1 MFGVPYSVLI
11 AAPVLKP
18 TRGRPLGSA
27 RTWVP
32 FVLPFVL
39 LLLATNDTKRAETLL
54 RHGLAELQQ
63 HRLTTARQ
71 DFEAAA
77 RIDPGNPYV
86 WASLAQTYWRLADKP
101 GAVRAA
107 QSAEKLGAGNTNVA
121 HLLTIFYS
129 EAGDLKRAA
138 SFERSY
144 ALSNPDA
151 LSGAASLSLAAGD
164 IPEALLFARQAVDRS
179 AIPANRN
186 LLGRVQI
193 ASGQPDAAA
202 VNLSAAWTADR
213 QNEQFC
219 FDYAQALLH
228 RGDFAS
234 SANVLG
240 EGLRAHP
247 KSSQLQLAL
256 GVARYG
262 QRRFDEAI
270 DSFLKTVR
278 IDPSVEQPYIFLG
291 RMLDQA
297 GPRLAEIVNDY
308 QAWNRRQPSNYLSS
322 FLLAKALAAAG
333 CEAATVGDL
342 LRRSIRLTAHS
353 SAVGARRRS
362 GKEEESFRTA
372 HHPGH
377 LRRWLPLRRD
387 LYTGRAGEHPPSGG
401 APSARIFF

>member
-1 MFGVPYSVLI
+1 M
-11 AAPVLKP
+11 
-18 TRGRPLGSA
+18 
-27 RTWVP
+27 
-32 FVLPFVL
+32 LPFVL
-39 LLLATNDTKRAETLL
+39 LLLAATEPKRAETLL
-54 RHGLAELQQ
+54 RRGLAELQQ
-63 HRLTTARQ
+63 NRLTTARQ

-77 RIDPGNPYV
+77 RIDSQNPYV

-101 GAVRAA
+101 GALRAA

-151 LSGAASLSLAAGD
+151 LSSAASLSLAAGD
-164 IPEALLFARQAVDRS
+164 IPEALLFAQQAVDRN
-179 AIPANRN
+179 AMPANRN

-193 ASGQPDAAA
+193 ASGQPDAG
-202 VNLSAAWTADR
+202 VGNLSAAWTADR

-228 RGDFAS
+228 RGDFGAS
-234 SANVLG
+234 ADALG

-262 QRRFDEAI
+262 QRRFDDAI
-270 DSFLKTVR
+270 DSFLRTIR
-278 IDPSVEQPYIFLG
+278 IDPSVEQPYVFLG

-297 GPRLAEIVNDY
+297 GPRLAEITKDY
-308 QAWNRRQPSNYLSS
+308 QAWNRRQPSNFLSS

-333 CEAATVGDL
+333 GEAATVGDL
-342 LRRSIRLTAHS
+342 LRRSIRLKGDFWESHLDLGLLLSKQRKFAEAASELIRSASLNPKEPLPHYHLARVYDRLGEPDKAQAERELHERL
-353 SAVGARRRS
+353 SAVND
-362 GKEEESFRTA
+362 K
-372 HHPGH
+372 
-377 LRRWLPLRRD
+377 
-387 LYTGRAGEHPPSGG
+387 
-401 APSARIFF
+401 